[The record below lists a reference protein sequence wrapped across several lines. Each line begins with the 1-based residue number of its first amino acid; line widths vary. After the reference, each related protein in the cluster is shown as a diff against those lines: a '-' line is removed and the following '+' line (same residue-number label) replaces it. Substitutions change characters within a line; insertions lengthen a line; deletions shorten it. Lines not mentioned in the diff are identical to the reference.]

1 MRKTTSPSLRSKPGF
16 SLVLALAVM
25 ALLVL
30 VVLSIAGFL
39 AIESRVAA
47 SSQSMRQARLN
58 ALASM
63 REALGVLQ
71 QEMGPDQRIS
81 ANAALLDANPDT
93 PDLSDGTASTS
104 LPGNAWHPHWTGSWN
119 SYRPGLRRDSEY
131 DGVGKGTVPV
141 TERRLDHAPSYE
153 KAGLIGGERTFRR
166 WLVSSGYDNA
176 WDTTNPTAT
185 LTAGLRSERS
195 AAASLS
201 ALRPAWTW
209 NAATAGNATRLLG
222 NATLG
227 LPNNTTTFTARVD
240 APLVNFPGA
249 GANDTSGR
257 FAWWANDHSQK
268 ATVTLPSRPEGTNT
282 WERVNA
288 VFTPDRPVP
297 EVPATGSGASPL
309 ALQSGGTRTTN
320 KDFASFGFDAA
331 KAVGAGS
338 FGELG
343 NAFTSTSVTTDSSW
357 RNFWLDYTTSSRGVL
372 SNPLSGDLK
381 GDLNL
386 LLENPGRVNAASKH
400 IDIGAVNSP
409 VNPSVTNDW
418 YNYAV
423 HDLIAEAREY
433 LFYFHRQAGTETNV
447 RGGNRRPLRGTS
459 LTDIWRWYQSYK
471 PEEGR
476 SLNNLTPRRMVPVP
490 ISTHTGYSPG
500 HQLLDKYDMLNYP
513 RFAKIQYVY
522 SYTSRQE
529 GSMPDGSPAYRL
541 GISFVPVITLWNPF
555 NFRLEFPSPTSRGGV
570 SAGIKAAGMPVG
582 FHVGLRRWD
591 ATTGTHATVSWFTPG
606 SPNLPAKGQRWVH
619 TSFFATQTWLS
630 NYRTGGNPGE
640 VSQLFLEPG
649 EAIVLTPKL
658 AGDYIKT
665 APTGDGFSTYP
676 GFNPSFGIIN
686 YGQTIGTGDGAIFP
700 QVTPVNSWEW
710 KGRAEDLVVI
720 QPYYSDHTSNTA
732 WGTSE
737 TAVDFWTDNGWPVQ
751 EYRGAYITS
760 FKSIIEGPSGQNALK
775 LNYNPAKFRSLSL
788 ANAAGNKVPFMA
800 MSLYLK
806 SEQGTSAAGRQY
818 PNLAFL
824 HSNLLSRNQ
833 TLDSNQRDLFWLRN
847 VGIEFYID
855 QLFGSWDSD
864 AVQVDAQNRGFVGSG
879 LTAENGT
886 PFWAGSEQPYW
897 PMISMAQ
904 MQNAQMGNQG
914 LGNWRTMGTWLSGGS
929 IDFAFANSVG
939 YPGIPVNAVVNSG
952 TTAAGSWTP
961 GQTGTRFLIDHAYLA
976 NWSAW
981 DYYFC
986 SSITRQDTA
995 GFIAHSV
1002 NQRDMFQVFDEFR
1015 RGLTR
1020 LPNPRLTWVRNTGE
1034 VDDTSAWGRIM
1045 GSIVPFNAIN
1055 GIAAGKGR
1063 NGDQIQPNAQNLLSR
1078 NLLLEGSFN
1087 VNSASKEAWRA
1098 LLFASR
1104 GKAVSYDST
1113 YEDYLTNPDS
1123 FPINP
1128 AKAPRISVANLTQ
1141 GTVRTPFPR
1150 FSMPLGPCADQTG
1163 RDADYWRGFR
1173 ALTDAQI
1180 DALAEEIVKEV
1191 KRRGPFLSL
1200 GEFVN
1205 RRVALRNSGPADW
1218 FALQAGRAASSPR
1231 LSDERPETRGA
1242 LQSAID
1248 RTTANQHFAGRTYST
1263 TELTASD
1270 PALPGMNNLY
1280 LSNPALANFPVD
1292 ENGKVARAY
1301 GSNGFLTQADVLN
1314 VIGSFLAVRGD
1325 TFTIRSMGESPKG
1338 DARAICEIVVQRL
1351 PEYMRHI
1358 SEVSATSGPG
1368 DVPELHWGALT
1379 HPTNKS
1385 LGRRFRIV
1393 SFRWLSPNEI

>member
-1 MRKTTSPSLRSKPGF
+1 MRKPYSHSLRSRTGF

-47 SSQSMRQARLN
+47 SNQSMRQARLN

-93 PDLSDGTASTS
+93 LDLSDGTASTT

-131 DGVGKGTVPV
+131 DGVGKGTVPI
-141 TERRLDHAPSYE
+141 TDKRLDQAPSYE

-176 WDTTNPTAT
+176 WDTAHPTAT
-185 LTAGLRSERS
+185 ITAGLRSERS
-195 AAASLS
+195 AATSLS

-209 NAATAGNATRLLG
+209 NAAISSNAARLVG
-222 NATLG
+222 HATLG
-227 LPNNTTTFTARVD
+227 LPSTTSAYTARVD
-240 APLVNFPGA
+240 APLVSFPGISE
-249 GANDTSGR
+249 TETTGR
-257 FAWWANDHSQK
+257 FAWWLSDNSQK
-268 ATVTLPSRPEGTNT
+268 AAVNLAIRPEATNT

-297 EVPATGSGASPL
+297 EVPSPSGGATPL
-309 ALQSGGTRTTN
+309 ALQGAGTRTTT
-320 KDFASFGFDAA
+320 KDFAFFGFDPA
-331 KAVGAGS
+331 KAVGVGS

-343 NAFTSTSVTTDSSW
+343 HAFSASASTDPSW
-357 RNFWLDYTTSSRGVL
+357 RNFWFDYTTTSRGVL
-372 SNPLSGDLK
+372 ANPLAGDLK
-381 GDLNL
+381 TDLNL
-386 LLENPGRVNAASKH
+386 LLENPNRVNLASRN
-400 IDIGAVNSP
+400 IDITVASSPINSG
-409 VNPSVTNDW
+409 VTRDW

-423 HDLIAEAREY
+423 HDTIEEARDY
-433 LFYFHRQAGTETNV
+433 LFYFHRQAGTETNI
-447 RGGNRRPLRGTS
+447 RGTNRRPYRGTS

-490 ISTHTGYSPG
+490 ISTHYDPQQG
-500 HQLLDKYDMLNYP
+500 LDKYDMLNYP

-582 FHVGLRRWD
+582 FHVGFRRWD
-591 ATTGTHATVSWFTPG
+591 ATTGTHGAVSWVTPG
-606 SPNLPAKGQRWVH
+606 SPNLPARGQRWVH

-649 EAIVLTPKL
+649 EAIVFTPKL
-658 AGDYIKT
+658 TSDFIKT

-700 QVTPVNSWEW
+700 QITPVNSWEW

-760 FKSIIEGPSGQNALK
+760 FKSIIEGPTGQNALK
-775 LNYNPAKFRSLSL
+775 LNYNPAKFRSVSL

-806 SEQGTSAAGRQY
+806 SEQGTSTAGRQY

-864 AVQVDAQNRGFVGSG
+864 AVQVDAQNRGFIGSG

-914 LGNWRTMGTWLSGGS
+914 LGNWRTQGTWLSGGS

-995 GFIAHSV
+995 GFTSHSV
-1002 NQRDMFQVFDEFR
+1002 KRRDLAQVLDEFR
-1015 RGLTR
+1015 RGVAR
-1020 LPNPRLTWVRNTGE
+1020 LPNPRMTWVRNSGE
-1034 VDDTSAWGRIM
+1034 SEDSAAWARLM
-1045 GSIVPFNAIN
+1045 GASVSYVAEGIPAGTTRQGNA
-1055 GIAAGKGR
+1055 A
-1063 NGDQIQPNAQNLLSR
+1063 QPDSQSRLAR

-1104 GKAVSYDST
+1104 GKSVSYDGT
-1113 YEDYLTNPDS
+1113 YEDYIRNPES

-1128 AKAPRISVANLTQ
+1128 LKTPRIGVADFSAGNA
-1141 GTVRTPFPR
+1141 RTPFPR

-1163 RDADYWRGFR
+1163 REEDYWRGFR

-1205 RRVALRNSGPADW
+1205 RRVALRGAGPTDW
-1218 FALQAGRAASSPR
+1218 FAAQAGRAASSSTI
-1231 LSDERPETRGA
+1231 SDEKPETRGA

-1248 RTTANQHFAGRTYST
+1248 RTNVNARFSSPGRTYSVS
-1263 TELTASD
+1263 ELTASD
-1270 PALPGMNNLY
+1270 PSLPAMDNQY
-1280 LSNPALANFPVD
+1280 LANPALANFPAD
-1292 ENGKVARAY
+1292 SSNKVAKAY
-1301 GSNGFLTQADVLN
+1301 GSNGFLMQADILN
-1314 VIGSFLAVRGD
+1314 VVGSFLSVRGD
-1325 TFTIRSMGESPKG
+1325 TFTLRCMGESPKG
-1338 DARAICEIVVQRL
+1338 DARAYCEVVIQRL

-1358 SEVSATSGPG
+1358 PELTATSGPG
-1368 DVPELHWGALT
+1368 DVPELNWGALT

-1385 LGRRFRIV
+1385 LGRRFRVV
-1393 SFRWLSPNEI
+1393 SFRWLSPNEL